1 MQRLLLRLAMS
12 ATLAIPVVATAGGYN
27 RVYLVPALKQCLDL
41 TPCQPRELQSAYTF
55 DTIVLRTPATR
66 YMPAG
71 KPSLTLEVHGVRD
84 PSGAPV
90 NGDLTVKVLP
100 GRVSIP
106 AFGTFPDDFS
116 LVQVAPLKVPLK
128 NGSNKSFPYK
138 TDTPVGII
146 VNGGGVEVYDP
157 AGNLLAVTGSQSRP

>member
-1 MQRLLLRLAMS
+1 
-12 ATLAIPVVATAGGYN
+12 N

-41 TPCQPRELQSAYTF
+41 TPCQPREFQSAYTF

-84 PSGAPV
+84 PSGALV
-90 NGDLTVKVLP
+90 NGNLTVKVLS

-116 LVQVAPLKVPLK
+116 LVQVPPLVVPLK
-128 NGSNKSFPYK
+128 NGSNRSFPYK
-138 TDTPVGII
+138 TDTPSGSSST
-146 VNGGGVEVYDP
+146 
-157 AGNLLAVTGSQSRP
+157 AGASTSTTRRATCWRSLAPSPGPERTLLGCIPGRGRSRFRF

>member
-12 ATLAIPVVATAGGYN
+12 AVLAVPAVATAGGYN
-27 RVYLVPALKQCLDL
+27 RVYLVPALKPCLEDI
-41 TPCQPRELQSAYTF
+41 PCQPREFQSAYTF
-55 DTIVLRTPATR
+55 DSIVLRTPATR

-71 KPSLTLEVHGVRD
+71 KPSLILEVHGVRD
-84 PSGAPV
+84 PSGASV
-90 NGDLTVKVLP
+90 NGNLTLKILS

-116 LVQVAPLKVPLK
+116 LVQVPPLSVPLK
-128 NGSNKSFPYK
+128 NGSNPKFPYK
-138 TDTPVGII
+138 ADSPVGII

-157 AGNLLAVTGSQSRP
+157 VGNLLAVTGSQSKP

>member
-1 MQRLLLRLAMS
+1 MQRLLLRLVMS
-12 ATLAIPVVATAGGYN
+12 AALAVPVAATAGGYN
-27 RVYLVPALKQCLDL
+27 RVYLVPALEQCLDL
-41 TPCQPRELQSAYTF
+41 TPCQPREFQSAYTF

-71 KPSLTLEVHGVRD
+71 KPSLILEVHGVRD
-84 PSGAPV
+84 PSGVLA
-90 NGDLTVKVLP
+90 NGNLTLKVLS

-116 LVQVAPLKVPLK
+116 LAQVAPLSVPLK
-128 NGSNKSFPYK
+128 NGSNRSFPYK
-138 TDTPVGII
+138 ADTPVGLI